1 MPPCPSAASSK
12 NMFVGAPFPPTQA
25 LPEFAH
31 SQISP
36 QTLPP
41 PPPDPLLGSL
51 KACAHRPTQLGA
63 FRATPM
69 HPLPRCPHLPS
80 MSRHASRPLYLTPPA
95 PPPPS
100 HDSEDPPPHC
110 LARSSPR
117 PLKVSLAHTPKV
129 PPRAASKS
137 MFFLILTPQTPSHA
151 HPAPPPPLPIL
162 QALPSCSVW
171 RRFGVLFPRRAREV
185 PQWAPPAGRRGRE
198 AAQEWA
204 IEPSAQG
211 HRRGMPQQ
219 KGSGGSARAIW
230 RPGDAHSLRRYIEM

>member
-1 MPPCPSAASSK
+1 MVKLERQRRLLAPLQRPPENVRWRTLSSLPQQHR
-12 NMFVGAPFPPTQA
+12 PFPNSRTHRFRPK
-25 LPEFAH
+25 P
-31 SQISP
+31 S
-36 QTLPP
+36 PP

-51 KACAHRPTQLGA
+51 KACAHRPTQHGA

-129 PPRAASKS
+129 PPRAASKT
-137 MFFLILTPQTPSHA
+137 MFFPHPDPPNTITRTPCAPTPPSNIAGLTKLLRLEA
-151 HPAPPPPLPIL
+151 FRG
-162 QALPSCSVW
+162 ALPS
-171 RRFGVLFPRRAREV
+171 PRARG
-185 PQWAPPAGRRGRE
+185 APVGAASGEKGRGS
-198 AAQEWA
+198 
-204 IEPSAQG
+204 SARMG
-211 HRRGMPQQ
+211 HR
-219 KGSGGSARAIW
+219 ARRS
-230 RPGDAHSLRRYIEM
+230 RP